1 MATLVTLVERSVN
14 SKGFG
19 YPYASCHGRSNRL
32 IGVFSVKVGHEAQES
47 VGVELEPS
55 EPRTRNVFGHELA
68 FGSGELRP

>member
-1 MATLVTLVERSVN
+1 
-14 SKGFG
+14 
-19 YPYASCHGRSNRL
+19 L
-32 IGVFSVKVGHEAQES
+32 IGVFSVKVGHEVQES